1 MNMEEFDE
9 EKAGLPVMMYIH
21 GFRSG
26 ANGSKRRQLAERFD
40 GKFRVIAPE
49 VDADPEKSLAKLN
62 EIISREK
69 PSIIIGTSLGGW
81 MTAMC
86 DSLDAELLIV
96 NPSTKPQETLGKWEG
111 QELPY
116 FSQRLDGIQTYTL
129 TREVLD
135 KYKTYDFA
143 EEVKK
148 KVNRLHALCS
158 TTDELLSDSHIKV
171 LQPILPEDH
180 LTVVDDFGH
189 RCDGNGMA
197 HLFKILEDLIN

>member
-1 MNMEEFDE
+1 MEKIDNQMS
-9 EKAGLPVMMYIH
+9 ALPVMMYIH

-26 ANGSKRRQLAERFD
+26 ANGSKRRQLAERFE

-69 PSIIIGTSLGGW
+69 PAIVIGTSLGGW

-86 DSLDAELLIV
+86 DSGDAKLIIV
-96 NPSTKPQETLGKWEG
+96 NPSTRPEESLGKWEG

-116 FSQRLDGIQTYTL
+116 FCQRLDGQQTYTL
-129 TREVLD
+129 TKEVLD
-135 KYKTYDFA
+135 KYKAYDFA

-148 KVNRLHALCS
+148 KGKHLYALCS
-158 TTDELLSDSHIKV
+158 TADELLGDSHIKV
-171 LQPILPEDH
+171 LQPILPEGH
-180 LTVVDDFGH
+180 LTIVDDFGH
-189 RCDGNGMA
+189 RCDGKGMT
-197 HLFKILEDLIN
+197 HLFKIIEEEIN